1 MERYAGFW
9 VRLFAYIIDWYVVSA
24 ADKIFFTLIFPNT
37 FTMVFLW
44 LLLILSYFVLMT
56 VVFGQTLGKMVMGIR
71 VEMSDGKERSFGAVV
86 LRETIGRA
94 ASLIFFGF
102 GYWMIVFDKKKRAMH
117 DRIAETVVTIV
128 PVSKRSH
135 DGQKDTDDA
144 AGKHHPTSTSTSM
157 A

>member
-1 MERYAGFW
+1 MARLAGFW
-9 VRLFAYIIDWYVVSA
+9 VRLFAYLIDWFVLQA
-24 ADKIFFTLIFPNT
+24 AGNIFFTWLVPDTI
-37 FTMVFLW
+37 TMVVLW
-44 LLLILSYFVLMT
+44 FVLILSYFILMT
-56 VVFGQTLGKMVMGIR
+56 YVFGQTLGKMVMGIR

>member
-1 MERYAGFW
+1 MARLAGFW
-9 VRLFAYIIDWYVVSA
+9 VRLFAYLIDWFVLQA
-24 ADKIFFTLIFPNT
+24 AGNIFFTWLVPDTI
-37 FTMVFLW
+37 TMVVLW
-44 LLLILSYFVLMT
+44 FVLILSYFILMT
-56 VVFGQTLGKMVMGIR
+56 YVFGQTLGKMVMGIR

-86 LRETIGRA
+86 LRETIGRV

>member
-1 MERYAGFW
+1 MARLAGFW
-9 VRLFAYIIDWYVVSA
+9 VRLFAYLIDWFVLQA
-24 ADKIFFTLIFPNT
+24 AGNIFFTWLVPDT
-37 FTMVFLW
+37 FTMVVLW
-44 LLLILSYFVLMT
+44 FVLILSYFILMT
-56 VVFGQTLGKMVMGIR
+56 YVFGQTLGKMVMGIR

>member
-1 MERYAGFW
+1 MARLAGFW
-9 VRLFAYIIDWYVVSA
+9 VRLFAYLIDWFVLQA
-24 ADKIFFTLIFPNT
+24 AGNIFFTWLVPDTI
-37 FTMVFLW
+37 TMVVLW
-44 LLLILSYFVLMT
+44 FVLILSYFILMT
-56 VVFGQTLGKMVMGIR
+56 YVFGQTLGKMVMGIR

-102 GYWMIVFDKKKRAMH
+102 GYLMIVFDKKKRAMH